1 MSAVTVVG
9 GGVGGLVAA
18 IEAAERGFP
27 VELHESKAYLGGR
40 AVTSQGA
47 FHANLG
53 PHVLYDDGPLWRWL
67 DARHLAEPAA
77 RVPKLSALYFRIDGR
92 RRRVLPV
99 RLLAAMRQIRT
110 ATAPIEASFSEW
122 AEPLVGVTSA
132 RQVANFAGVV
142 TFDHDPGRLAA
153 AFVQQRVHRATAFPP
168 RARYLPGGWITLVD
182 RLARHAASVGV
193 AIHTDSH
200 VTALPDPPV
209 VLAVPMRSAGA
220 LLLDDS
226 LVARGSSVACLDI
239 GLRGR
244 RKPPLVVSD
253 LDASGW
259 VETYSIPDPTLAPDH
274 HHLIQ
279 TQVGL
284 RPRESLESAVG
295 RLEELLD
302 VGIPGWREREAWR
315 RRYRLE
321 DSTGAV
327 DLPGQS
333 WQTRAAVDRGN
344 GRYLVNDQAAA
355 PGLLSEVSWAAAME
369 AIASIR
375 HDAVDASAATRRRD
389 Q

>member
-1 MSAVTVVG
+1 MSAVTVIG
-9 GGVGGLVAA
+9 GGISGLVAA
-18 IEAAERGFP
+18 IEAAERGFD

-40 AVTSQGA
+40 AVTSPGA

-77 RVPKLSALYFRIDGR
+77 RVPVLSQLYFRIGGR

-99 RLLAAMRQIRT
+99 RLLGAVRRIRA

-122 AEPLVGVTSA
+122 AEPLVGATSA
-132 RQVANFAGVV
+132 RQIANFAGVV
-142 TFDHDPGRLAA
+142 TFDHNPGRLAA

-168 RARYLPGGWITLVD
+168 RARYFPGGWITLID
-182 RLARHAASVGV
+182 RLTRHAARVDV
-193 AIHTDSH
+193 TIRTDSH

-209 VLAVPMRSAGA
+209 VLAVPMRAAGA
-220 LLLDDS
+220 LLSDDR
-226 LVARGSSVACLDI
+226 LLARGTSVACLDI

-244 RKPPLVVSD
+244 PKPPLIVSD
-253 LDASGW
+253 LDAPGW
-259 VETYSIPDPTLAPDH
+259 VETYSIPDPTLAPEH

-279 TQVGL
+279 TQAGR
-284 RPRESLESAVG
+284 RPGESLESAVE

-315 RRYRLE
+315 RRYRLD

-333 WQTRAAVDRGN
+333 WHTRAAVDRGN
-344 GRYLVNDQAAA
+344 GRYLVNDQVAA

-369 AIASIR
+369 AIASI
-375 HDAVDASAATRRRD
+375 ALAPVDASATTQRRD